1 MPPEQRAGNLN
12 GYLSHMEVKTMK
24 TDIAIISNG
33 KNGLIYRCLLS
44 ISSHIAGCELGTIA
58 LAWNGKKGEL
68 DKVKEYADGLNL
80 QLKAIEIPYHFS
92 DNNNRLVKKV
102 CSSEHVLFLNDD
114 IELKDNFAH
123 KAMELLNNSDVGF
136 VGSKLIRPDD
146 TIQHA
151 GVIAFVDSVGN
162 LIGPAHYLYNHKDS
176 KNIPD
181 FTPLAVTGACM
192 MCRREL
198 FDSLGGF
205 NEEYDE
211 GFQDFELCLKAVM
224 ENKTNICLNSC
235 SQLHDESATRNPKV
249 LPHDSDTLA
258 SFWRYHIPTL
268 MKSSSPSCC
277 GIIERK

>member
-114 IELKDNFAH
+114 I
-123 KAMELLNNSDVGF
+123 
-136 VGSKLIRPDD
+136 
-146 TIQHA
+146 
-151 GVIAFVDSVGN
+151 
-162 LIGPAHYLYNHKDS
+162 
-176 KNIPD
+176 
-181 FTPLAVTGACM
+181 
-192 MCRREL
+192 
-198 FDSLGGF
+198 
-205 NEEYDE
+205 
-211 GFQDFELCLKAVM
+211 
-224 ENKTNICLNSC
+224 
-235 SQLHDESATRNPKV
+235 
-249 LPHDSDTLA
+249 
-258 SFWRYHIPTL
+258 
-268 MKSSSPSCC
+268 
-277 GIIERK
+277 

>member
-1 MPPEQRAGNLN
+1 M
-12 GYLSHMEVKTMK
+12 TMK

-33 KNGLIYRCLLS
+33 NNGMIYRCLLS

-58 LAWNGKKGEL
+58 LAWNGDKKEL
-68 DKVKEYADGLNL
+68 EKVKKYADGLNL
-80 QLKAIEIPYHFS
+80 QLKAIETPYHFS
-92 DNNNRLVKKV
+92 KNNNKLVDEL
-102 CSSEHVLFLNDD
+102 CGSEYIMFLNDD
-114 IELKDNFAH
+114 VELKDNFAYQ
-123 KAMELLNNSDVGF
+123 AMNILGHNSAGF
-136 VGSKLIRPDD
+136 VGCKLVRQNN

-151 GVIAFVDSVGN
+151 GVIAFVDGAGN
-162 LIGPAHYLYNHKDS
+162 LIGPAHYLYDHKDS
-176 KNIPD
+176 KDIPD

-198 FDSLGGF
+198 FNALGGF

-249 LPHDSDTLA
+249 LPKDSETL
-258 SFWRYHIPTL
+258 STFWRKSIPKL
-268 MKSSSPSCC
+268 MKSSSRSCI
-277 GIIERK
+277 GIVERK